1 MKGVE
6 VDWDPIASD
15 INYYLSNNKFTPY
28 GDRVLRTI
36 FTDKLWEQF
45 STVMLGTA
53 TYDDLAKELDTF
65 WDKALEA
72 EKAAN

>member
-1 MKGVE
+1 M
-6 VDWDPIASD
+6 
-15 INYYLSNNKFTPY
+15 
-28 GDRVLRTI
+28 LRTI